1 MNTFSGSYTDI
12 IAEEGATFG
21 DDGGDGAALQQDGSE
36 EHLRSIIWGVS
47 LKFKNVF
54 RVSTGIVIGYDF

>member
-1 MNTFSGSYTDI
+1 MKTFSGSYTDI
-12 IAEEGATFG
+12 IAEEVASFG
-21 DDGGDGAALQQDGSE
+21 DEGSEGGALQQDGSE
-36 EHLRSIIWGVS
+36 EHLRSIILGFS